1 MTGMHVLV
9 VPAAGPG
16 EGLSS
21 TIWLSLDCKQGLSIS
36 YQGIHRTGLDTCMSL
51 GQLEAH
57 TKGTRQSIT
66 TAGEATRS
74 DGVSLCTGDD
84 RDTYSAGCTSHPSYS
99 RDPVCAG
106 LH

>member
-1 MTGMHVLV
+1 
-9 VPAAGPG
+9 
-16 EGLSS
+16 
-21 TIWLSLDCKQGLSIS
+21 
-36 YQGIHRTGLDTCMSL
+36 MSL

-84 RDTYSAGCTSHPSYS
+84 RICGIVTQLAAHLIPVTQGIQCVLVCIRWKGNDDMGLYQQMKYSCDLHRLACPDSSS
-99 RDPVCAG
+99 RG
-106 LH
+106 KQGSRH